1 MNEYIESLKSE
12 FESTAHE
19 VHMYVFLYLL
29 LSSSSPLFLFHPSLC
44 LSLSSHCHRR
54 SVVLCIV
61 TRTAPLFSC
70 PFFICNLFLCLLL
83 VCRMCAYEEEWR
95 GEEKRGEEGRE
106 RLQCGCVVWQMYR
119 HVCVDLLF
127 PLLL

>member
-29 LSSSSPLFLFHPSLC
+29 LSSSSLLFFSSFSP
-44 LSLSSHCHRR
+44 SSHCHRR
-54 SVVLCIV
+54 CYVVLCMV
-61 TRTAPLFSC
+61 TRTTPLFSC

-95 GEEKRGEEGRE
+95 GEEKRGGR
-106 RLQCGCVVWQMYR
+106 GCNVGVVWQMYR

>member
-1 MNEYIESLKSE
+1 MSFSI
-12 FESTAHE
+12 F
-19 VHMYVFLYLL
+19 F
-29 LSSSSPLFLFHPSLC
+29 SPLFLFHPSL
-44 LSLSSHCHRR
+44 SLSIFHCHRR

-83 VCRMCAYEEEWR
+83 VCRMCADEEEWR
-95 GEEKRGEEGRE
+95 GEEKRGEEGKE